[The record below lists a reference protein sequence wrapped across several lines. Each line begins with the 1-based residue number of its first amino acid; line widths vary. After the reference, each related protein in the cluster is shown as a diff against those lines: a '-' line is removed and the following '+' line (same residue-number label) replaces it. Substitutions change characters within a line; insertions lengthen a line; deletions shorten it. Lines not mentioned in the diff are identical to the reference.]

1 MKTDNRLSSVLHV
14 LLHMIELDEPLTS
27 DDLSQMLTSHP
38 VVVRRTLAGL
48 REAGLVRSEKG
59 HGGGWVIDCD
69 PATVSLFDIHQ
80 ALGAPALIS
89 IGHRNHNPACLV
101 EATVNKALDQA
112 IEEAEALLI
121 ARFKAISL
129 SDLSAGFHQG
139 LTARVGHLTL
149 EDMLQRHP
157 APTSKG
163 KSDV

>member
-1 MKTDNRLSSVLHV
+1 MKADNRLSSVLHV

-59 HGGGWVIDCD
+59 HGGGWVMDCD
-69 PATVSLFDIHQ
+69 PAKVSLYDIHQ

-89 IGHRNHNPACLV
+89 IGHRNHNPSCLV
-101 EATVNKALDQA
+101 EAAVNAALDNA

-129 SDLSAGFHQG
+129 ADLSAGFHKG
-139 LTARVGHLTL
+139 LTERVGHLTL
-149 EDMLQRHP
+149 EDLLHNHP
-157 APTSKG
+157 ARPQKG
-163 KSDV
+163 NSDV